1 MLYSIVG
8 IDYHKNRAVSTK
20 SFESALFSA
29 ACKKKQ
35 GKLWQKERGL
45 GDASPL
51 DKATTAKKFHSHPQT
66 IFIPVSSRFAE
77 CPCNPKEAVL

>member
-8 IDYHKNRAVSTK
+8 IDYHKSRAVSTK

-45 GDASPL
+45 GGASPL
-51 DKATTAKKFHSHPQT
+51 DKAMRHINMGLQNLLRECGDSRTYTNQNTA
-66 IFIPVSSRFAE
+66 RFW
-77 CPCNPKEAVL
+77 